1 MISKLR
7 LFTLLAFVFG
17 VATARAEFRVPSLTG
32 PVVDQADVLS
42 GDAELMIDGGL
53 RRLLAL
59 GGTQVNVLT
68 VTSLEGLPIEQA
80 SIQVTDAWKLGT
92 AKDDK
97 GVLLLIAPKERA
109 LRIEVG
115 QGLEGVLTDADSKRI
130 ISETITPLFRQSR
143 FDEGV
148 LMGLVEIMRRTNPDL
163 DPRQVFGAAGEGR
176 GTARDV
182 QVEGGLGKLLRWFLI
197 LMFILFIIRPRRRR
211 RGFASGLLWG
221 AATGWGARGWSSGRG
236 WGGGGGFGGGGGGWG
251 GGGGGFSG
259 GGASGNW

>member
-1 MISKLR
+1 MIAKLR
-7 LFTLLAFVFG
+7 AFGLLAICLF
-17 VATARAEFRVPSLTG
+17 ALSALAAEFKVPALTG
-32 PVVDQADVLS
+32 PVVDQAGIL
-42 GDAELMIDGGL
+42 DGGTRAALDNGL
-53 RRLLAL
+53 RNLLAR

-68 VTSLEGLPIEQA
+68 VDSLGEIPIEQA

-130 ISETITPLFRQSR
+130 ISDTITPLFR
-143 FDEGV
+143 EGRYDDGV
-148 LMGLVEIMRRTNPDL
+148 VMGIAEIMRRTNPEL
-163 DPRQVFGAAGEGR
+163 DPREILGR
-176 GTARDV
+176 ASTTTKGNLPVDV
-182 QVEGGLGKLLRWFLI
+182 GMSKLIRYFLI

-211 RGFASGLLWG
+211 RGFASGLMWG
-221 AATGWGARGWSSGRG
+221 AATGWGASRGGF
-236 WGGGGGFGGGGGGWG
+236 GGGGFGGGGGGWG